1 MHSMHQIL
9 LKMQLNRNP
18 VNPTTNSSD
27 ELITTMTPDCSLQ
40 MEVFMHEPCDLT
52 AADGAPDQHRG
63 CSKSMYE
70 STPTGSL
77 CIHFMFCATFSF

>member
-1 MHSMHQIL
+1 
-9 LKMQLNRNP
+9 
-18 VNPTTNSSD
+18 
-27 ELITTMTPDCSLQ
+27 
-40 MEVFMHEPCDLT
+40 MEAFMHEPCDLT